1 MSELPTKPRR
11 RARPLPGAILALAV
25 GGGTAAV
32 VTTHDLKAQTAL
44 NPPVAQA
51 PGGGLPISFAD
62 VVERVGP
69 AVVNIQVEKRV
80 DASGGPGGL
89 DPNQLPE
96 GAREF
101 FKHFFGDRFAERFG
115 QDEDGPRSDPQR
127 RMMGIGSGFVK
138 IGRAHV

>member
-11 RARPLPGAILALAV
+11 RAGSLTAAILALAV

-69 AVVNIQVEKRV
+69 AVVNIPGTKRV
-80 DASGGPGGL
+80 DTSGGPGGHY
-89 DPNQLPE
+89 PTQLPE
-96 GAREF
+96 G
-101 FKHFFGDRFAERFG
+101 
-115 QDEDGPRSDPQR
+115 GPPGLQ
-127 RMMGIGSGFVK
+127 
-138 IGRAHV
+138 